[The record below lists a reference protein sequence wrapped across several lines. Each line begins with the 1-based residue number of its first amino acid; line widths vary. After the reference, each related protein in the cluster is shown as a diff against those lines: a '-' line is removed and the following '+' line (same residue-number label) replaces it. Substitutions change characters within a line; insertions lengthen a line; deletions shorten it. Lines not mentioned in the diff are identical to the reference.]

1 MGIKIYE
8 FFKEY
13 VFLILFGTPF
23 NMFFY
28 IIMLKV
34 YI

>member
-23 NMFFY
+23 NMFF
-28 IIMLKV
+28 ILLC
-34 YI
+34 